1 MDDFEK
7 AILFTFDHTGG
18 VGPDIKAQSQAYLE
32 QVRAS
37 PDCWR
42 LCLGRFEASQYLEV
56 RFWCAQTLSSLARS
70 SYAQLP
76 PEARDQ
82 LKRTLVAAGTQPA
95 AAQLPSFLR
104 NKIAQAVVAIAAH
117 EYPDQWPSFFQ
128 DLLGTL
134 GQGAPA
140 VDLFCRILV
149 SVDQDIISLD
159 VPRSADEAKQSMHFK
174 DSMRERALSDIA
186 AAWGTIVATYAG
198 SAPEV
203 ATAALETVQRCVAV
217 AGKGRG
223 SGTERSA

>member
-1 MDDFEK
+1 M
-7 AILFTFDHTGG
+7 A
-18 VGPDIKAQSQAYLE
+18 QAYLE

-42 LCLGRFEASQYLEV
+42 LCLARFEASQFLEV

-82 LKRTLVAAGTQPA
+82 LKRALVAAGTQPG

-128 DLLGTL
+128 ASGTL
-134 GQGAPA
+134 QGGAERGRWA
-140 VDLFCRILV
+140 SLHECCCLTGGHCRFQQSKCSGLLNMLCPWPGALL
-149 SVDQDIISLD
+149 SSL
-159 VPRSADEAKQSMHFK
+159 PMPSCRH
-174 DSMRERALSDIA
+174 RRALMLFSA
-186 AAWGTIVATYAG
+186 GPAGHAGPGRGCSGPVLQVAG
-198 SAPEV
+198 SPGW
-203 ATAALETVQRCVAV
+203 Q
-217 AGKGRG
+217 GRRRPRQLKLCT
-223 SGTERSA
+223 SVCT